1 MVQHKFPD
9 AKFSKGEIK
18 QRISVKLRRH
28 KANNKKVCAI
38 YYLFIAMYARI
49 QVGLLAELKRFP
61 TFCFFVS
68 VSALYNTIFYPSLTS
83 TSTLCIVAPRAT
95 PKM

>member
-28 KANNKKVCAI
+28 KANNKKVC
-38 YYLFIAMYARI
+38 YKLSVHCNVCSYSGGSSGRI
-49 QVGLLAELKRFP
+49 KEVL

-68 VSALYNTIFYPSLTS
+68 VSAL
-83 TSTLCIVAPRAT
+83 
-95 PKM
+95 

>member
-38 YYLFIAMYARI
+38 YYLFIAMGGSSGRVNEVSKI
-49 QVGLLAELKRFP
+49 TIGSSINSLCFEIGLIC
-61 TFCFFVS
+61 FCFPGS
-68 VSALYNTIFYPSLTS
+68 
-83 TSTLCIVAPRAT
+83 
-95 PKM
+95 

>member
-28 KANNKKVCAI
+28 KANNKKVC
-38 YYLFIAMYARI
+38 YKLSVHCNVCSYSGGSSGRI
-49 QVGLLAELKRFP
+49 KEVSNLL
-61 TFCFFVS
+61 FFVS
-68 VSALYNTIFYPSLTS
+68 VSAL
-83 TSTLCIVAPRAT
+83 
-95 PKM
+95 